1 MVQRQVWLCSLI
13 YVSDSSYTLE
23 TFFRLVGWEFDL
35 CCWHGLQ
42 HNLLVL
48 ALFSWLWLV
57 TGADLLW
64 EKNIVGGW
72 CWFVVREK
80 HHCWLPTE
88 VDLNL
93 KCNQCWKFKPDIFH
107 MRSIQW
113 LPVFA
118 SVMFSF
124 PVAGRMRRPHAAYC
138 SAKNIITRCSDWAEP
153 AQNLRQ
159 QANNRPTAT
168 VGNSQQRTSIL
179 RSDLMRFVIGA

>member
-1 MVQRQVWLCSLI
+1 MKGWLCYDLDGSKTSLVMLFDLCKRQFI
-13 YVSDSSYTLE
+13 YLGN
-23 TFFRLVGWEFDL
+23 FFRLVGWEFDL

-64 EKNIVGGW
+64 EKNTVGGW
-72 CWFVVREK
+72 CWFVVKEK

-113 LPVFA
+113 LSVFA
-118 SVMFSF
+118 SMMFSF
-124 PVAGRMRRPHAAYC
+124 PVDTGEWVDL
-138 SAKNIITRCSDWAEP
+138 T
-153 AQNLRQ
+153 
-159 QANNRPTAT
+159 
-168 VGNSQQRTSIL
+168 QRTALLKTLSQDVL
-179 RSDLMRFVIGA
+179 GCSLLEVKAGTLF